1 MWLASIAIVGSILAA
16 FILGCCLVQQH
27 LERNAYRET
36 SRMKQ
41 LRLLLKS
48 DGFWMTVTWIEVTL
62 IASLM
67 ACSVIKP

>member
-1 MWLASIAIVGSILAA
+1 
-16 FILGCCLVQQH
+16 
-27 LERNAYRET
+27 
-36 SRMKQ
+36 MKQ